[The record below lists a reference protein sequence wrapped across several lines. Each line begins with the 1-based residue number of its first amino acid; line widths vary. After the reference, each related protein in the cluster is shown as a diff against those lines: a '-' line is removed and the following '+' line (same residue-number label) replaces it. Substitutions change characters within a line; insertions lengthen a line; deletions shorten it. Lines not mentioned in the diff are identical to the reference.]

1 MELYLDEIFNIDD
14 MRMDDETFE
23 EFLREH
29 NLVLKS
35 DNCFE

>member
-29 NLVLKS
+29 NLVLTS